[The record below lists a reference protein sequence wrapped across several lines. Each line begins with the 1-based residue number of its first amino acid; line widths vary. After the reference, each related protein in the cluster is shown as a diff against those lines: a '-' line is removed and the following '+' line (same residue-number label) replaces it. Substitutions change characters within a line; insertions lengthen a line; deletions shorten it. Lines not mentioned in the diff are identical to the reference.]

1 MLDSAFGL
9 EGAAG
14 VAQADR
20 EQRGLFTTLGRVR
33 LTGRL
38 AGGAFLCAGLFGLG
52 ACGTGA
58 LTARPSTP
66 SATASAKATEP
77 PAISAPTGA
86 VQATAAPTA
95 AESDGRL
102 EITSYRSPL
111 LQQELPLLV
120 YLPPGFD
127 QAEQPLPVLYL
138 LHGRGYDEWQWVDLG
153 ATRLATQAI
162 RGGLWPPFAL
172 VLPYQPEPLFS
183 SSDGGPRSYEAE
195 FLEGLM
201 PAVERG
207 FHLTD
212 RGSRRAIAG
221 ISRGAVWALEI
232 AFRHPQQFSGVAAL
246 SPALNVNFPRP
257 RYDPI
262 WIAQQGGPL
271 PPGIFMAVGDREQT
285 IRASAEQLSQA
296 LEQEGVEHV
305 FTVKPGTHAQELW
318 TALLEPA
325 LEFLV
330 QPWSSP

>member
-1 MLDSAFGL
+1 LFKAFG
-9 EGAAG
+9 
-14 VAQADR
+14 
-20 EQRGLFTTLGRVR
+20 RVW
-33 LTGRL
+33 LTGRIVWGVL
-38 AGGAFLCAGLFGLG
+38 LCAGLVGLG

-58 LTARPSTP
+58 STAQHSTP
-66 SATASAKATEP
+66 AATASLEPTER
-77 PAISAPTGA
+77 PAEPAPTGA

-111 LQQELPLLV
+111 LGTELPLLV

-127 QAEQPLPVLYL
+127 QEQEPLPVVYL

-172 VLPYQPEPLFS
+172 VMPYQPEPLFS

-201 PAVERG
+201 PAVERR
-207 FHLTD
+207 FQLTD
-212 RGSRRAIAG
+212 RGSRRGIAG

-232 AFRHPQQFSGVAAL
+232 AFRHPQQISGVAAL

-271 PPGIFMAVGDREQT
+271 PSAIFMAVGDREQT

-296 LEQEGVEHV
+296 LQQQGVEHV
-305 FTVKPGTHAQELW
+305 FTVKPGTHAQDLW
-318 TALLEPA
+318 TALVEPA

-330 QPWSSP
+330 QPWSGT